1 MKIERRNDIFQD
13 KVVLITGGS
22 RGIGRA
28 TAIKFVKLGA
38 NVIAVY
44 HSNNEKANSLVKEIK
59 NLGGKYYKCRFVYW
73 ERNWQSSWRC
83 SCYFWGNWYFINNA
97 GIVFDREFEEITY
110 SDSLQVF
117 KTNALAP
124 LFLSQKI
131 VPVMLKNNGG
141 VIINVSSTSGMYDF
155 NPGTADYAM
164 SKIALQSLTKD
175 LSMKYAP
182 KIRVNA
188 VAPGWVDT
196 DMNADLPKEFVEQE
210 TSKYHMNRW
219 AKPEEIADTI
229 IYLASD
235 NASYITGQVIVLD
248 GGHC

>member
-1 MKIERRNDIFQD
+1 MFKD

-28 TAIKFVKLGA
+28 AAIKFAKLGA
-38 NVIAVY
+38 KLAVVY
-44 HSNNEKANSLVKEIK
+44 ANNEAEAKRLVDEIDSFGGTVKTIKADISVESEIDRIVREALSFYGRIDILV
-59 NLGGKYYKCRFVYW
+59 
-73 ERNWQSSWRC
+73 
-83 SCYFWGNWYFINNA
+83 NNA

-110 SDSLQVF
+110 DESLKIV
-117 KTNALAP
+117 KTNMLAP

-131 VPVMLKNNGG
+131 APIMLKNSKSGG
-141 VIINVSSTSGMYDF
+141 VIINLSSTSGMHDF

-164 SKIALQSLTKD
+164 SKLALQSLTKD

-188 VAPGWVDT
+188 VAPGWVNT
-196 DMNADLPKEFVEQE
+196 DMNKDLPIDFVESE
-210 TSKYHMNRW
+210 TAKYHLKRW
-219 AKPEEIADTI
+219 AEPEEIADCI
-229 IYLASD
+229 IYLASP
-235 NASYITGQVIVLD
+235 NASYVTGQVIVLD

>member
-1 MKIERRNDIFQD
+1 MFKNKI
-13 KVVLITGGS
+13 VLVTGGT

-28 TAIKFVKLGA
+28 TALKFAKLGA
-38 NVIAVY
+38 KVVAVFA
-44 HSNNEKANSLVKEIK
+44 SNQSMADSLIDEINAFGGEIK
-59 NLGGKYYKCRFVYW
+59 VIKADISIESELDKIVNLTLDLYGKIDIL
-73 ERNWQSSWRC
+73 
-83 SCYFWGNWYFINNA
+83 INNA
-97 GIVFDREFEEITY
+97 GIVFDREFEEIKY
-110 SDSLQVF
+110 DESLKIL
-117 KTNALAP
+117 KTNMLAP

-131 VPVMLKNNGG
+131 APIMIDKSQKG

-175 LSMKYAP
+175 LSLKYSP

-188 VAPGWVDT
+188 VAPGWVNT
-196 DMNADLPKEFVEQE
+196 DMNADLPKDFVESE
-210 TSKYHMNRW
+210 TSKYHLKRW
-219 AKPEEIADTI
+219 AEPDEIADSI

-235 NASYITGQVIVLD
+235 NASYVTGQVLVLD

>member
-1 MKIERRNDIFQD
+1 MFKD

-28 TAIKFVKLGA
+28 TAIKFTKLGA
-38 NVIAVY
+38 KVIVVY
-44 HSNNEKANSLVKEIK
+44 ASNENKASSLVKEIK
-59 NLGGKYYKCRFVYW
+59 DFGGEINLIKADLSVENEIEKVVNEALKLYGKVDIL
-73 ERNWQSSWRC
+73 
-83 SCYFWGNWYFINNA
+83 INNA
-97 GIVFDREFEEITY
+97 GIVYDREFEEITY
-110 SDSLQVF
+110 EESLKIV
-117 KTNALAP
+117 KLNMLAP

-131 VPVMLKNNGG
+131 APIMLKNKNG

-182 KIRVNA
+182 VIRVNA
-188 VAPGWVDT
+188 VAPGWVNT
-196 DMNADLPKEFVEQE
+196 DMNVDLPKDFVEQE
-210 TSKYHMNRW
+210 TLKYHMKRW
-219 AKPEEIADTI
+219 AEPNEISDAI
-229 IYLASD
+229 VYLASP
-235 NASYITGQVIVLD
+235 NASYITGQVLVLD